1 MAGETF
7 AVINARMKPPF
18 FRPLAD
24 ALVEM
29 FGLHQIVAIHEARRR
44 PYIFAKFH
52 NIENAQQLQGRLQQQ
67 NVPAFVVPTTYF
79 TEPGPAFPIN
89 NANCLHDCFEVE
101 TYNREPLQ
109 VQWGQIAMISYGRVE
124 EREVKR
130 KSSKPATIDGD
141 LGEMLDR
148 RSTRLYRGLVKYDP
162 GPKEIVDT
170 HDVLDI
176 FVGDFRDDQFAAHL
190 RVLAGKFYYDYLAE
204 RVQQHSMA
212 NFCLLI
218 EDIIGFSPKV
228 HVTTPTRRLLEGRP
242 TGKPHAGFEMF
253 DEFNRWWV
261 AYARARTAEKG

>member
-1 MAGETF
+1 
-7 AVINARMKPPF
+7 MKPPF

-29 FGLHQIVAIHEARRR
+29 FGLHQIEAIQQARSR

-52 NIENAQQLQGRLQQQ
+52 NIEKAQQLQGRLQQQ

-141 LGEMLDR
+141 LGEMYIPISR
-148 RSTRLYRGLVKYDP
+148 HGMHGVIYREPFKYDP

-176 FVGDFRDDQFAAHL
+176 FVGDFREDQFAAHL
-190 RVLAGKFYYDYLAE
+190 RVLADKFYYDYLAE

-212 NFCLLI
+212 NFCLFI
-218 EDIIGFSPKV
+218 EDIIRFSPGV